1 MKQFLI
7 FLLVIAIVGAIV
19 LRVRYGGGVPY
30 QDLST
35 TPVLEESAL
44 QEVLSYPEPIGNVA
58 VSLGGRVFFTVH
70 PESRPQ
76 GNKLLEWRDGAAVPY
91 PSGSLQP
98 NLFDTVLGI
107 VVDRQ
112 NWLWTIDH
120 GNHGFGTARLLAF
133 DIANGD
139 LMHEH
144 EFLPEIAPAGS
155 MLQDLQVSEDSGH
168 VIIADAS
175 IWRQN
180 PALIVYDVASQSARR
195 VLESH
200 ESVSAQNLLVRN
212 SIRNMTFL
220 GGIFSLKAG
229 VDGIAVSPD
238 NMWLYYG
245 AVNNS
250 GLYRIRMS
258 DLTNPGLPPS
268 QLDNRIERFSDKPL
282 SNGFSADVSGNIYV
296 TDVEHNSVA
305 IVGPDKQLNTLIR
318 SSRVRW
324 PEALSYGPGGWLYLS
339 DSALPEQVLKS
350 KDHIRL
356 QSPYRIYRFKSGY
369 EGIPGH

>member
-1 MKQFLI
+1 MKHILI
-7 FLLVIAIVGAIV
+7 FFLVIAIVGAIV

-35 TPVLEESAL
+35 PPVLEDSAL

-58 VSLGGRVFFTVH
+58 VSLGGRIFFTVH

-76 GNKLLEWRDGAAVPY
+76 GNKLLEWRDGAAMPF
-91 PSGSLQP
+91 PSGSVQP
-98 NLFDTVLGI
+98 HLFDTVLGI

-155 MLQDLQVSEDSGH
+155 MLQDLQVSADSGH

-175 IWRQN
+175 IWRKS
-180 PALIVYDVASQSARR
+180 PALVVYDVASQSARR

-200 ESVSAQNLLVRN
+200 ESVSAQNLLIRN
-212 SIRNMTFL
+212 SIRDMTFL

-238 NMWLYYG
+238 NIWLYYG

-250 GLYRIRMS
+250 GLYRIRVS
-258 DLTNPGLPPS
+258 DLTNSSLPPS
-268 QLDNRIERFSDKPL
+268 QLDNRIERYSDKPL

-296 TDVEHNSVA
+296 TDIEHNSVA
-305 IVGPDKQLNTLIR
+305 IVGPDKQLKTLVR
-318 SSRVRW
+318 STRVRW
-324 PEALSYGPGGWLYLS
+324 PDALSYGPGGWLYVT

-356 QSPYRIYRFKSGY
+356 QNPYWIFRFKPGY